1 MVIDLSYQKSLQIV
15 RIGRQGAE
23 VSIGSGLDTWI
34 FWQRFKIFF
43 RIWKFWV

>member
-23 VSIGSGLDTWI
+23 VSIGSGL
-34 FWQRFKIFF
+34 KFF
-43 RIWKFWV
+43 LESENFE